1 MLISIRELIKSRDY
15 LLDEPVVEQL
25 LDYCEQ
31 LEDQIIDYK
40 FEKEKN
46 KELILLDMIREV
58 IKGCSAIQK
67 EQAEHE
73 RFGFDAPNYQEII
86 SNLKT
91 YILERC
97 KDERIYL

>member
-1 MLISIRELIKSRDY
+1 MKSVREIFKNKNY
-15 LLDEPVVEQL
+15 LLDEPEVEKL

-31 LEDQIIDYK
+31 LQDEIIEFK

-46 KELILLDMIREV
+46 KELIMLDMLREV
-58 IKGCSAIQK
+58 IKGCNAIEK

-73 RFGFDAPNYQEII
+73 RFGFEAPDYQKTIT
-86 SNLKT
+86 NLKN

-97 KDERIYL
+97 QEERIWL

>member
-1 MLISIRELIKSRDY
+1 MLKSIRELFKRKDY
-15 LLDEPVVEQL
+15 LLDEPEVEQL

-31 LEDQIIDYK
+31 LEDQIID
-40 FEKEKN
+40 FRFDKEKN
-46 KELILLDMIREV
+46 KELIMLDMIREV
-58 IKGCSAIQK
+58 IKGCDAIQK

-73 RFGFDAPNYQEII
+73 RFGFTAPNYQETI

-97 KDERIYL
+97 QDERIYL